1 MCLISN
7 DILKMQSLIVTG
19 KLPSTKDECATLAAL
34 NLRIYELN
42 YIRLME
48 EEEERRQMKLNA
60 LAAKKSKDTTGS
72 FRCGGGTPS
81 GRGGGGGAGG
91 TGEDGETATRVDVS
105 HDDLSN
111 NNNNTNLNRS
121 SHAIQEE
128 DETAVPAAAKDDN
141 STAATEHAP
150 LATTTTTTKTT
161 TIEVFKKRASSA
173 KAVSKDGASTVN
185 LTQPRDSLVST
196 QSGNLIMPVIV
207 SNGCESMLIY
217 LRSCSCLSSYG
228 SARIIS
234 LGQLVSPNYQRSN
247 DIIKLIKVR
256 LEFLINFN

>member
-1 MCLISN
+1 MQNLI
-7 DILKMQSLIVTG
+7 ITG
-19 KLPSTKDECATLAAL
+19 KLPSTKDECASLAAL

-60 LAAKKSKDTTGS
+60 IAAKKRKDTACS
-72 FRCGGGTPS
+72 FRRGTITPS
-81 GRGGGGGAGG
+81 RRGGGGL
-91 TGEDGETATRVDVS
+91 DGETATRVDVS

-111 NNNNTNLNRS
+111 NNNFNRS
-121 SHAIQEE
+121 SQAIQEE
-128 DETAVPAAAKDDN
+128 DETAAAVAAAGTGDN
-141 STAATEHAP
+141 T
-150 LATTTTTTKTT
+150 LGTTTTTTKTT

-173 KAVSKDGASTVN
+173 KPVSKDGAST
-185 LTQPRDSLVST
+185 LLAQPRDSIVST
-196 QSGNLIMPVIV
+196 QSLIMPVIV

-234 LGQLVSPNYQRSN
+234 VGQLVSPNYQRSN
-247 DIIKLIKVR
+247 DIIKLIKVGFFWFCWFWS
-256 LEFLINFN
+256 LKFLLLIFVFVL

>member
-1 MCLISN
+1 MQNLI
-7 DILKMQSLIVTG
+7 ITG
-19 KLPSTKDECATLAAL
+19 KLPSTKDECASLAAL

-48 EEEERRQMKLNA
+48 EEEERRQMKLKA
-60 LAAKKSKDTTGS
+60 VAAKKSKDTTCS
-72 FRCGGGTPS
+72 FRGATTTM
-81 GRGGGGGAGG
+81 GRGGEEA
-91 TGEDGETATRVDVS
+91 ETATRMDVS
-105 HDDLSN
+105 HDELSN
-111 NNNNTNLNRS
+111 NNNFNRS
-121 SHAIQEE
+121 SQAIQEE
-128 DETAVPAAAKDDN
+128 DETGAVKDENSAAAAAA
-141 STAATEHAP
+141 TAATTGDIT

-173 KAVSKDGASTVN
+173 KAVSKDGASAV
-185 LTQPRDSLVST
+185 LAQPRDSLVST
-196 QSGNLIMPVIV
+196 QSDNLIMPVIV

-247 DIIKLIKVR
+247 DILKLIKV
-256 LEFLINFN
+256 LFLIRFYYEN